1 MPQSYGKTYV
11 HEMHLITVPRNCHRC
26 GLEFRADPNRRVC
39 FTCKKPKTRVKRPPS
54 KRLSL
59 RENQVVDLVSQGKLN
74 KEIAFQLHLSEMTIK
89 VYMSKIFQKVG
100 VTNRTELAVWALTR
114 RRESAA

>member
-11 HEMHLITVPRNCHRC
+11 HEMNLIAVPRNCHRC
-26 GLEFRADPNRRVC
+26 GLEFRADPHRRIC
-39 FTCKKPKTRVKRPPS
+39 FTCKKPKARVQRPLS

-59 RENQVVDLVSQGKLN
+59 RENQVVDLVCQGKLN
-74 KEIAFQLHLSEMTIK
+74 KEIAFHLHLSEMTIK

-114 RRESAA
+114 RESAA

>member
-1 MPQSYGKTYV
+1 
-11 HEMHLITVPRNCHRC
+11 
-26 GLEFRADPNRRVC
+26 
-39 FTCKKPKTRVKRPPS
+39 
-54 KRLSL
+54 
-59 RENQVVDLVSQGKLN
+59 VDLVSQGKLN

-114 RRESAA
+114 GRDSAA